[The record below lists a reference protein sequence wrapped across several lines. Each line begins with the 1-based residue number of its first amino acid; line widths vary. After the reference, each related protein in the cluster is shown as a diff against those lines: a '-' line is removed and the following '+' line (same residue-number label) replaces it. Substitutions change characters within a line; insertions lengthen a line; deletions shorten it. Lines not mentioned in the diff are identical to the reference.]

1 MKKNEICEIKITGMT
16 SEGNGVGRAD
26 DGMAVFIPLT
36 AVGDVISCKIVKV
49 TKSCAFGIIDKIL
62 VPSPDRCESCCGVS
76 SKCGGCTFRHITYE
90 AELRIKQGIVRDAF
104 ERLGGFKYIDFEP
117 IHGCTSPERY
127 RNKAQYPVAE
137 GKNGEAV
144 CGFYANRSHR
154 VISCDD
160 CLLQPKIFGDIVQY
174 IMEYVKKHHIKPYN
188 EEQHSGDLRHIF
200 LRRGFHT
207 GEIAVCL
214 VVRRDMAAKLRPLA
228 RELTDRYG
236 DIKSV
241 VMNINSRRTNVIMGD
256 EMHLLDG
263 KDTIEDIM
271 CGNRITIHPHAFYQV
286 NTAQAEALY
295 AKAKEYAAL
304 TGTEDV
310 LDLYC
315 GSGTIGL
322 SMADMARH
330 ITGAEIVPA
339 SVETA
344 KINAQTNGIT
354 NADFICADAGQ
365 AAKSLCDAG
374 RTPDVIVIDPPRKG
388 CDSLTLDSIIKMS
401 PERVVMVSCNPATA
415 ARDAKYLFGNGYA
428 LRRAAAFD
436 LFPRTGHVETVVLL
450 SKLKSTHH
458 IEVELKTDELDLTS
472 AESKATYDEIKAY
485 VKKHSGLT
493 VSSLNI
499 AQVKQKYGIIER
511 ENYNKARS
519 KYSRQPK
526 CTKEKEEAIVGALK
540 YFKMVK

>member
-1 MKKNEICEIKITGMT
+1 MT

-26 DGMAVFIPLT
+26 DGMAVFVPLT

-49 TKSCAFGIIDKIL
+49 TKSCAFGIIERII
-62 VPSPDRCESCCGVS
+62 VPSPDRCESRCGVS
-76 SKCGGCTFRHITYE
+76 AKCGGCTFCHITYE

-104 ERLGGFKYIDFEP
+104 ERLGGFKDIDFEP
-117 IHGCTSPERY
+117 IHGCPSPERY

-137 GKNGEAV
+137 DRDGGAV
-144 CGFYANRSHR
+144 CGFYASRSHR
-154 VISCDD
+154 VISCSD
-160 CLLQPKIFGDIVQY
+160 CILQPEIFGDIVKF
-174 IMEYVKKHHIKPYN
+174 IMEYAGKHNITPYN
-188 EEQHSGDLRHIF
+188 EERHSGILRHIF
-200 LRRGFHT
+200 LRRGYHT

-214 VVRRDMAAKLRPLA
+214 IVRKDIADTLRTLA
-228 RELTDRYG
+228 RELMEKYG

-241 VMNINSRRTNVIMGD
+241 VMNVNSKRTNVIMGD
-256 EMHLLDG
+256 EIHLLGG
-263 KDTIEDIM
+263 KDTIEDVM
-271 CGNRITIHPHAFYQV
+271 CGNRIAIHPHAFYQV

-322 SMADMARH
+322 SMTDMAAH

-339 SVETA
+339 SVDTA
-344 KINAQTNGIT
+344 RINAQANGIA

-401 PERVVMVSCNPATA
+401 PERVVMISCNPATA
-415 ARDAKYLFGNGYA
+415 ARDAKYLCGSGYS

-436 LFPRTGHVETVVLL
+436 LFPRTGHVETVCLL
-450 SKLKSTHH
+450 SKLKSDQH
-458 IEVELKTDELDLTS
+458 IEVEMKTDELDLTS

-519 KYSRQPK
+519 KDSRQPK
-526 CTKEKEEAIVGALK
+526 CTKEKEEAIIGALRF
-540 YFKMVK
+540 FKMVK